1 MTKGTSP
8 VQVIRHLSFTC
19 LGDNLDSL
27 KGLHPAAG
35 GPRPIPVGRGP
46 GDVGTSKFCNSSSL
60 KASDKSLNISIW
72 TLSFLNGLNCFSF
85 DKIKAATASSSS
97 IVSLLLVVRDVRNS
111 LSAVTAASVKA
122 YIHYVK
128 TSAIFSVFVIFF
140 HFRTLM
146 PAFFP
151 SCGKMLRWDQS
162 YFVIFFF
169 LASK

>member
-1 MTKGTSP
+1 
-8 VQVIRHLSFTC
+8 
-19 LGDNLDSL
+19 LDSL

-85 DKIKAATASSSS
+85 DKTKAATASSSS

-111 LSAVTAASVKA
+111 LSAVTAASVVLLGHFESLHLFA
-122 YIHYVK
+122 
-128 TSAIFSVFVIFF
+128 SFFCRSSVV
-140 HFRTLM
+140 
-146 PAFFP
+146 
-151 SCGKMLRWDQS
+151 WDGHS
-162 YFVIFFF
+162 GRKICY
-169 LASK
+169 

>member
-1 MTKGTSP
+1 M
-8 VQVIRHLSFTC
+8 
-19 LGDNLDSL
+19 DSL

-85 DKIKAATASSSS
+85 DKTKAATASSSS

-146 PAFFP
+146 PAFF
-151 SCGKMLRWDQS
+151 SKLRKNAEMGS
-162 YFVIFFF
+162 ILFRHFF
-169 LASK
+169 LLGK